1 MRRQG
6 HLRHWLLGGLATL
19 VLLVSGGIAYDF
31 RSVTPDPVCTAPRPV
46 DATAGDLLVVVGDS
60 WASWGKLDDGLRA
73 AFAQAGRPVLVKSQ
87 GFPGEP
93 SRTVLERFSGPG
105 GLAALMAKEYPG
117 RRVTLLVLVGINDV
131 FGHTGP
137 MQYATHTARFLGL
150 ATGCGVKA
158 FVVEIPP
165 VDFGEVAP
173 LSPGGLR
180 RGFYRWVVDGGTTDA
195 APYRAALR
203 GIASPGVLI
212 DPGAYVE
219 ARRKDLYDGRHFNAA
234 AYDDFGR
241 QLGEILVSRLAGT
254 PLSGEGE

>member
-1 MRRQG
+1 MKRQG
-6 HLRHWLLGGLATL
+6 RLRHWLLGGLSAL
-19 VLLVSGGIAYDF
+19 VVIVGGGLIYDF
-31 RSVTPDPVCTAPRPV
+31 RSVTPAPICTAARPV
-46 DATAGDLLVVVGDS
+46 DSNAGDLLVVVGDS
-60 WASWGKLDDGLRA
+60 WASWGKLDDGLRS
-73 AFAQAGRPVLVKSQ
+73 AFAEAGRPVLVKSQ

-137 MQYATHTARFLGL
+137 MQYATHTAKFLGL

-173 LSPGGLR
+173 LTPGGLR
-180 RGFYRWVVDGGTTDA
+180 RGVYRWVVDGGKTDA

-203 GIASPGVLI
+203 GIVSPGVLI

-219 ARRKDLYDGRHFNAA
+219 ARQKDLYDGRHFNAA

-254 PLSGEGE
+254 SMSGEGE